1 MDLVN
6 FMFGLSFGLT
16 IALFIV
22 ALSLYSL
29 LSATIPPDELR
40 AFVREARLALRSF
53 TRRRNRST
61 KK

>member
-16 IALFIV
+16 IALFV
-22 ALSLYSL
+22 VVLSLYSL
-29 LSATIPPDELR
+29 LNATIPPDELR
-40 AFVREARLALRSF
+40 AFVREVRLALRSF

>member
-6 FMFGLSFGLT
+6 FMFGLSFGL
-16 IALFIV
+16 IISLFIV
-22 ALSLYSL
+22 VLSLYSL
-29 LSATIPPDELR
+29 LNATIPPDELR